1 MNFVTPQEAVHRRN
15 MIVQAQAQA
24 KARAQAQAQARA
36 QAQAQAR
43 VHVQPHNAAPRGNI
57 AMSKLGKRN
66 QVVEFITINRKK

>member
-24 KARAQAQAQARA
+24 RARVRAQPHTVAQS
-36 QAQAQAR
+36 
-43 VHVQPHNAAPRGNI
+43 GNI
-57 AMSKLGKRN
+57 AMPKLGKRN